1 MKCSDCFENLFKK
14 CEDAYKKRLSEEENH
29 FETITKGL
37 KESMVNF
44 DKVLG
49 DIKDWEELMS
59 IKEVSLEEKKLK
71 KSRTIKEGLKK
82 KKDYFFMIGFIFCL
96 FQLIGVQEGII
107 FLNSLFSEIFD
118 EFKLWLNGHP
128 REFNFYQK
136 LEINSYRELPEMIV
150 GMITSSIGIV
160 VLKNLGFKVTNLI
173 FQFISSGLFLLLFLL
188 FKFHTDNKLLENYN
202 RLEILVLVISYIILS
217 ILVGCSSTIA
227 LKEYTDLYSQFYYQG
242 EKLEEVIEKTLLYVF
257 SGLSS
262 FLIMIINRKIFTSI
276 EDIKS
281 KLVLI
286 WFVGICLISFILSLI
301 FHALFTMA
309 IVNKK
314 EKEKKKNEKNNSKK
328 ESENKEEDKNIEKES
343 NNKIENNNNEEEKTI
358 KYRNNNKKRN
368 SNKYKK
374 GKEKKRKS
382 VNEINI
388 ENSNENKEVPE
399 NDNIGNN
406 SINKNK
412 HIKFQDGKL
421 QSQTD
426 SEMITIKNN
435 KNIRSDNAKND
446 DIKIENIE
454 DKSPPKKQIYS
465 TKVCTLCGYIYFKN
479 EEGNQKACIIY
490 HYTTKCNWLKEK
502 IIKID
507 VIFSIVI
514 LLFCQSCIVGFNT
527 VLYDKL
533 LYDYSYKKN
542 IKFFIAL
549 FVICI
554 FFGWFAALSNHVIEK
569 NLGEEKDKS
578 AEQNKKEISCFES
591 KSCYYIFSIMGLLLG
606 FIIFTFI
613 SSFCYY
619 FEKNISKTRWDN
631 IIMAEFI
638 FFKSID
644 MSLLTYYN
652 FFDNTDLINTT
663 LFITLEKFL
672 WMIIEEIIDAFK
684 PKVKALIIFQIIIS
698 GIPIILWIFMLVLSC
713 IIIS

>member
-1 MKCSDCFENLFKK
+1 
-14 CEDAYKKRLSEEENH
+14 
-29 FETITKGL
+29 
-37 KESMVNF
+37 
-44 DKVLG
+44 
-49 DIKDWEELMS
+49 
-59 IKEVSLEEKKLK
+59 
-71 KSRTIKEGLKK
+71 
-82 KKDYFFMIGFIFCL
+82 
-96 FQLIGVQEGII
+96 
-107 FLNSLFSEIFD
+107 
-118 EFKLWLNGHP
+118 
-128 REFNFYQK
+128 
-136 LEINSYRELPEMIV
+136 
-150 GMITSSIGIV
+150 
-160 VLKNLGFKVTNLI
+160 
-173 FQFISSGLFLLLFLL
+173 
-188 FKFHTDNKLLENYN
+188 
-202 RLEILVLVISYIILS
+202 
-217 ILVGCSSTIA
+217 
-227 LKEYTDLYSQFYYQG
+227 
-242 EKLEEVIEKTLLYVF
+242 
-257 SGLSS
+257 
-262 FLIMIINRKIFTSI
+262 
-276 EDIKS
+276 
-281 KLVLI
+281 
-286 WFVGICLISFILSLI
+286 
-301 FHALFTMA
+301 
-309 IVNKK
+309 
-314 EKEKKKNEKNNSKK
+314 
-328 ESENKEEDKNIEKES
+328 
-343 NNKIENNNNEEEKTI
+343 
-358 KYRNNNKKRN
+358 
-368 SNKYKK
+368 
-374 GKEKKRKS
+374 
-382 VNEINI
+382 
-388 ENSNENKEVPE
+388 
-399 NDNIGNN
+399 
-406 SINKNK
+406 
-412 HIKFQDGKL
+412 
-421 QSQTD
+421 
-426 SEMITIKNN
+426 MITIKNN
-435 KNIRSDNAKND
+435 KNILSDNAKNE

-454 DKSPPKKQIYS
+454 YKSPPKKQIYS

-554 FFGWFAALSNHVIEK
+554 FFGWFAALSNHAIEK

-578 AEQNKKEISCFES
+578 TEQNKKEISCFES

-684 PKVKALIIFQIIIS
+684 PKVKALIIFQIVIS